1 LRDGD
6 SNIGQFCIDQQLS
19 HALEGDMKK
28 GLFFRGAGTLPFGE
42 KIKKVS
48 DLINFLLTPVMTNTS
63 IQSI

>member
-1 LRDGD
+1 
-6 SNIGQFCIDQQLS
+6 
-19 HALEGDMKK
+19 LEGDMKK